1 MIKNRVCFTVRGE
14 FGAQMSF
21 ESENTI
27 RRKNMTSDLEMTKMD
42 DEYISR
48 AKTLNLLKRLGSR
61 DYRREK
67 GTIQDA
73 IKMISSAEY
82 TPAADVAEVVR
93 CKDCAKHYIV
103 LGRDMCARNAQG
115 SEGHW
120 IGLSATVPDGFC
132 HRGVHK

>member
-1 MIKNRVCFTVRGE
+1 
-14 FGAQMSF
+14 
-21 ESENTI
+21 
-27 RRKNMTSDLEMTKMD
+27 MD